1 MIVTEQLSS
10 QWTPG
15 QGRNKEI
22 KEFNENESIIYPNL
36 WGTMKAVLKGKFIPL
51 SSFLKKLVRAYK
63 SDFPAYQK
71 AVEQKVANT
80 QEE

>member
-1 MIVTEQLSS
+1 
-10 QWTPG
+10 
-15 QGRNKEI
+15 
-22 KEFNENESIIYPNL
+22 
-36 WGTMKAVLKGKFIPL
+36 MKAVLKGKFIPL